1 MTRFKK
7 CGDVRDVLMVQSNRI
22 VRKPNGE
29 VIVDPHGIHKKNEV
43 WFAKARDE
51 NGDLRLDL
59 FSDIVSSCASAFLV
73 RYIFDLNFGKN
84 LSRGA
89 KRGSRSSHTIYH
101 LITRLPKFIFKFG

>member
-7 CGDVRDVLMVQSNRI
+7 HEDVQDVLMVQSNRI

-29 VIVDPHGIHKKNEV
+29 VIVDLHGIHKKNEV
-43 WFAKARDE
+43 WFAKDRDE

-73 RYIFDLNFGKN
+73 RYIFDLDLLVYQVLLIVIN
-84 LSRGA
+84 LYLL
-89 KRGSRSSHTIYH
+89 KV
-101 LITRLPKFIFKFG
+101 LVFLF